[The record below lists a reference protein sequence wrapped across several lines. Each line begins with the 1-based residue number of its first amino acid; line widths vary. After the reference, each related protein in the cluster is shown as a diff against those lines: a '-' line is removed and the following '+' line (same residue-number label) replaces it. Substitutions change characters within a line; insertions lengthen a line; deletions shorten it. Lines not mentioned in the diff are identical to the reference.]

1 MSPQLAVLRVP
12 LLNLLNRLII
22 SSRLDLIGSYSRMC
36 GWHFNAFVGL
46 GWPIKYYPDFVGIE
60 KTRPAY
66 GG

>member
-1 MSPQLAVLRVP
+1 MSHPIGGFKAP

-36 GWHFNAFVGL
+36 GWHFNAFVGP
-46 GWPIKYYPDFVGIE
+46 GWPIKYYEPDIE
-60 KTRPAY
+60 KIRPAY

>member
-1 MSPQLAVLRVP
+1 MSPQLAVLRTP
-12 LLNLLNRLII
+12 LLNLLNRLIL

-46 GWPIKYYPDFVGIE
+46 GWPIKYYELDIE